1 MYLVNYMKKY
11 FGLAFVLFL
20 GHFQLFSQTEKLT
33 LKVLDWYKKAR
44 FEVVDANTDGK
55 LAKSELENYKS
66 EFIFYFEKDN
76 FNLADTDKDG
86 CLNKEELDK
95 KWDGEDNLRI
105 LLENQKTRSIIQDY
119 PKLPIADK
127 SYLLENPELVVI
139 LMGNAT
145 WMQNN
150 TFLTNEIINS
160 THFLKKNPTV
170 YQAMRR
176 NFYWL
181 AFHPFLAQKL
191 YASPLAE
198 LFTPELKKWAES
210 HTNFIKTT
218 PELKKSATF
227 NEDVKEKK
235 EKDASK

>member
-1 MYLVNYMKKY
+1 MKKY
-11 FGLAFVLFL
+11 FGIAFILFS
-20 GHFQLFSQTEKLT
+20 GHSHLFSQTEKLT
-33 LKVLDWYKKAR
+33 LKVLDWYKTAR
-44 FEVVDANTDGK
+44 FETVDANSDGK
-55 LAKSELENYKS
+55 LSKSELENYKS

-76 FNLADTDKDG
+76 FNLADIDKDG

-95 KWDGEDNLRI
+95 RWDGEDNLRI

-127 SYLLENPELVVI
+127 QYLLENPELVVI

-150 TFLTNEIINS
+150 AFLADEIMGS
-160 THFLKKNPTV
+160 THFLKNNPSV

-191 YASPLAE
+191 YNSPLAE
-198 LFTPELKKWAES
+198 KFTPELKKWAES
-210 HTNFIKTT
+210 HNTFIKKT

-227 NEDVKEKK
+227 NEEMKKEK
-235 EKDASK
+235 EKDAAK